1 LVVGLAQLHEAAV
14 VVTVLDHLDDRP
26 VGPGGGAPPRL
37 PWWTRLLPGAS
48 MARPF
53 RLLERNI
60 IAWRGKWLIFLSVLL
75 EPIFFLLSIGI
86 GVGAL
91 VGDVELPS
99 GQAVP
104 YRDFVAA
111 GLLATS
117 AMMGP
122 VFDSTFNF
130 FVKLKYFKSYHATLS
145 TPMRPGDVAA
155 GELLWSLLRAT
166 IYAAGFLATMA
177 ILGLLHSWWALLCV
191 PVATLIGFAF
201 AGAGLGATT
210 FMRSFIDF
218 DYVNLCIVPMF
229 LFSGTFFPL
238 SQYPDA
244 VQWVVRL
251 TPLYQGVLLERSL
264 VFGDL
269 SAWLLLSVAYL
280 VIMGGVGLRV
290 AGVRLG
296 KLLLP

>member
-1 LVVGLAQLHEAAV
+1 M
-14 VVTVLDHLDDRP
+14 TVLERGTEP
-26 VGPGGGAPPRL
+26 IVVPPR
-37 PWWTRLLPGAS
+37 PWWTHLLPGAS
-48 MARPF
+48 MAMPL

-60 IAWRGKWLIFLSVLL
+60 VAWRGKWLAFLSVFF

-91 VGDVELPS
+91 VGDVTLANGES
-99 GQAVP
+99 VP

-122 VFDSTFNF
+122 IFDSTFNF
-130 FVKLKYFKSYHATLS
+130 FVKLKYWRTYHATLS
-145 TPMRPGDVAA
+145 TPMGPTDVAA

-166 IYAAGFLATMA
+166 IYAAAFLATMA
-177 ILGLLHSWWALLCV
+177 ILGLVHSWWALLCV

-218 DYVNLCIVPMF
+218 DYVNLAIIPMF
-229 LFSGTFFPL
+229 LFSGTFFPIA
-238 SQYPDA
+238 QYPAA
-244 VQWVVRL
+244 VQWVVRC
-251 TPLYQGVLLERSL
+251 TPLYQGVVLERSL

-269 SAWLLLSVAYL
+269 SPWLLVSVAYL
-280 VIMGGVGLRV
+280 AVMGGVGLKV
-290 AGVRLG
+290 AGRRLG